1 MADSSFDVVSKVD
14 MQEVKN
20 AFSQAEKEIANRY
33 DLKRVRSEIRLEG
46 DAIEAESAD
55 EFTLEQ
61 ALEVLRSKLIKRG
74 VGLKSLRPGKI
85 EPASGGR
92 VRQKIEFQQGI
103 PIETAKKLV
112 AEIKQ
117 RKMKA
122 QGSIQ
127 GDTVRVSSK
136 SKDELQEVMAVL
148 RALDVDVPLS
158 FTNYR

>member
-14 MQEVKN
+14 LQEVRN
-20 AFSQAEKEIANRY
+20 AFGQAEKEIANRY
-33 DLKRVRSEIRLEG
+33 DLKRVRAEIKLEG
-46 DAIEAESAD
+46 DSILAESGD

-61 ALEVLRSKLIKRG
+61 ALEVLHSKLIKRG
-74 VGLKSLRPGKI
+74 VHLKSLRPGKI
-85 EPASGGR
+85 EPSSGGR

-117 RKMKA
+117 KKLRV

-127 GDTVRVSSK
+127 GDSVRVSGK
-136 SKDELQEVMAVL
+136 SKDELQNAMAAL
-148 RALDVDVPLS
+148 RAMELDVPLS